1 MFVLNHVT
9 SLILYNNVMFEL
21 SGCEESTT
29 VVGLIVNKSIVSDWE
44 SSSSAIWA
52 KELWDIT
59 VVDGNLLPLAIIL
72 N

>member
-1 MFVLNHVT
+1 
-9 SLILYNNVMFEL
+9 MFEL